1 MNKKYW
7 WIPMFVFSSTFS
19 GWAAN
24 SEFIV
29 DQFPYVLEVEHF
41 AIRSGRIVSDRDA
54 SNGKA
59 VLSES
64 LDFNAR
70 ITIFFKEAGRYLL
83 TLYEKT
89 TVGNKDSIHIKV
101 NNDPDV
107 RTYPPVAFYGVY
119 APCKNKVPIV
129 LKEPGRVT
137 VTLFTTNEYGS
148 YYDKAI
154 IDKLDN

>member
-7 WIPMFVFSSTFS
+7 LIPMFVFSSTFS

-24 SEFIV
+24 SEFMV
-29 DQFPYVLEVEHF
+29 DQFPCVLEVEHF
-41 AIRSGRIVSDRDA
+41 SIHSGRIVSDQDA

-64 LDFNAR
+64 LNFSAR
-70 ITIFFKEAGRYLL
+70 ITIFFKETGRYLL
-83 TLYEKT
+83 TLYAKT
-89 TVGNKDSIHIKV
+89 TAGSKDSIHIKV
-101 NNDPDV
+101 NNEPDV

-129 LKEPGRVT
+129 LKEPGKVT
-137 VTLFTTNEYGS
+137 VTLYTTNEYGS

-154 IDKLDN
+154 IDKLDD